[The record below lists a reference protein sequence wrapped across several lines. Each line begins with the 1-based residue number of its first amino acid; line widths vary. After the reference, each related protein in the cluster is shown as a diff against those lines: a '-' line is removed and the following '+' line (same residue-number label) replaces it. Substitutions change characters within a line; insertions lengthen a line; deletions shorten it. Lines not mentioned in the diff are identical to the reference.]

1 MTSPTTS
8 CRRTAD
14 RAPAERRP
22 AGFTLLELLLVM
34 AIIGVLLGFGVGA
47 FNKLAAVDRVAAGQI
62 RDALRMARSLAV
74 AEGAPASVVVEPAAG
89 EVYGLG
95 LRAAGNW
102 HFEEGRG
109 AGWPLEARL
118 PPDVGVVEGLI
129 GSGLQLGRDQPLSI
143 VDLPSSFDSPD
154 GFGIDVALRPD
165 ADPRPMRLLEREG
178 AWGLRLDEDD
188 HLEVTIHL
196 DAKPSP
202 EEFRLTTGARLPA
215 DRWSRVRVVFDGRTL
230 HVAVDGARVGEDTLF
245 SPARRMALGADPGV
259 STGRGGEG
267 TTVPYRGGLDELR
280 LASVVRGDHETIP
293 PDVVLEGEP
302 RVLHLDAGGR
312 LDPAWHAAPVTISFR
327 AGEPPVRTVIEY
339 GLLGSVRSWTER
351 P

>member
-8 CRRTAD
+8 CRSRT
-14 RAPAERRP
+14 ERGAR
-22 AGFTLLELLLVM
+22 GFTLLELLLVM

-47 FNKLAAVDRVAAGQI
+47 FNRLAAVDRVAAGQI
-62 RDALRMARSLAV
+62 RDALRTARSLAV
-74 AEGAPASVVVEPAAG
+74 SEAAPAAVVVEPASG

-95 LRAAGNW
+95 LRAVGNW
-102 HFEEGRG
+102 HLEDVEGT
-109 AGWPLEARL
+109 GWPLDARL
-118 PPDVGVVEGLI
+118 PPEAGLVEGWI
-129 GSGLQLGRDQPLSI
+129 GSGLVLGPDQQLAL

-154 GFGIDVALRPD
+154 GFGVDVALRPE
-165 ADPRPMRLLEREG
+165 ADPRPMQLLEREG
-178 AWGLRLDEDD
+178 AWRLRLDEDD
-188 HLEVTIHL
+188 QLEVTVWL
-196 DAKPSP
+196 EAQAAP
-202 EEFRLTTGARLPA
+202 EEFRQTLTGVRLPP
-215 DRWSRVRVVFDGRTL
+215 DRWSRVQLVFDGRTL

-245 SPARRMALGADPGV
+245 SPPRRMARGAATGLG
-259 STGRGGEG
+259 TGRGGD
-267 TTVPYRGGLDELR
+267 PALAAFRGAIDELR

-302 RVLHLDAGGR
+302 RVVHLDPGGR

-327 AGEPPVRTVIEY
+327 TGEPPVRTVIEY